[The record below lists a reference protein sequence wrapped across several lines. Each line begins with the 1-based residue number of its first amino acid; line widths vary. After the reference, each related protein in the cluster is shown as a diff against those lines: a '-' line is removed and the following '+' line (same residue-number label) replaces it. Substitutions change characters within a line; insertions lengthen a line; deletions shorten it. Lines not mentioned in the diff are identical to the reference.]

1 MLTRWRY
8 CEGHTRCLPAAVNT
22 NLFIIDQIS
31 YWELNSAIRFLKTIP
46 HTQYRSLFV
55 QELMSY
61 VNNWYSVDCIYSRTI
76 DVIISNLASETR
88 DVLKEEPSDKLRGV
102 IK

>member
-1 MLTRWRY
+1 M
-8 CEGHTRCLPAAVNT
+8 
-22 NLFIIDQIS
+22 S

-55 QELMSY
+55 HVTELMSY

-88 DVLKEEPSDKLRGV
+88 DVLNE
-102 IK
+102 